1 VLVLHTSVGDFC
13 GYLEQIVVPDVSVW
27 VSFRHLVSVA
37 AFCGG
42 FFGGLMEVEGGRRT
56 MAQSAISSLDV
67 RKQLHNLISRRK
79 LVFAICCGLSK
90 GVGRGRSFPHM
101 IGQLSTVGE

>member
-42 FFGGLMEVEGGRRT
+42 FFGGLMDVEGGKT
-56 MAQSAISSLDV
+56 DDGAIG
-67 RKQLHNLISRRK
+67 NLKSGCEKAASRPDCEEGA
-79 LVFAICCGLSK
+79 VVCGLVWSLE
-90 GVGRGRSFPHM
+90 GSWSRTE
-101 IGQLSTVGE
+101 L